1 MNLAPP
7 TEEDDKL
14 ARRTVGLPVELSA
27 YLDFNPKQDQMSK
40 FYNNQSLIHSTYFA
54 GSNIKSIKQK
64 KSSFMQN
71 NKSNISTNSNKM
83 LKFLDRFLHKQ
94 TYGESCL
101 TSNKNES

>member
-14 ARRTVGLPVELSA
+14 AKRTVGLPVELSA
-27 YLDFNPKQDQMSK
+27 YLDLNPKQDQMSK

-83 LKFLDRFLHKQ
+83 LKFLDRFLHK
-94 TYGESCL
+94 
-101 TSNKNES
+101 